1 MAKDPEKQGV
11 TAKAFWILFALAGL
25 GLGMWLFGRR
35 RGGGATRTP
44 DPRT

>member
-1 MAKDPEKQGV
+1 MAKDSGKQGV

-25 GLGMWLFGRR
+25 GLGMWLFGRK
-35 RGGGATRTP
+35 RGGGATPTP